1 MRRAIRAVIPKLH
14 FSNECLVCAFTA
26 KKILED
32 IPSTVYMGVAKKEDG
47 GMKAHAWTRVGDIIV
62 TGEEGRER
70 FTVTATFA

>member
-1 MRRAIRAVIPKLH
+1 
-14 FSNECLVCAFTA
+14 
-26 KKILED
+26 
-32 IPSTVYMGVAKKEDG
+32 MGVAKKEDG